1 MTMLV
6 SLDNTAAP
14 INADVAT
21 IQGRALDS
29 TYRTAQY
36 STRVMQ
42 RVISPS
48 SRTCRLTITW

>member
-36 STRVMQ
+36 STRVM
-42 RVISPS
+42 
-48 SRTCRLTITW
+48 